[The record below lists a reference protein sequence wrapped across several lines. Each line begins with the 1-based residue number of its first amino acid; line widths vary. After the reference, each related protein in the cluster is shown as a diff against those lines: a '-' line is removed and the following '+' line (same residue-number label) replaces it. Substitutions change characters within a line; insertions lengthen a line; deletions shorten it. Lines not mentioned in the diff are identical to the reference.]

1 MPEWGF
7 TRITRQTR
15 PYGLDPWWLEPGKVV
30 TDPIHGD
37 VFITRLEQ
45 TLLDTPPMQRLRRVR
60 QLGTTHVAYPGA
72 THTRFA
78 HSLGAIQV
86 VQALLDAVINQRNRT
101 HAPADL
107 FAEWETEA
115 QIVVNESDQAKV
127 LGGLAKELEEP
138 LWRLLYR
145 QWLAEATM
153 LARLGALLHDVGHL
167 PFGHT
172 IEDDLRVLAPHDE
185 NQSRFEQ
192 IWKQVLKS
200 CKDQIAREVKR
211 EELAPGWK
219 QARQAL
225 LIPLQPDERLCLD
238 LRRLVLS
245 KEKDK
250 NGNRIDVSKEISYPF
265 AADMVGNTICADLLD
280 YLQRDHVFSGLPIS
294 LGQRYISSFYIT
306 PRAKAGIYK
315 RRMALLIHR
324 NGRERKDIVTEI
336 LKHLRYRYELQER
349 VLVHH
354 TKLAADAMVGKM
366 IELWL
371 DGKRAELKASP
382 PEFKRLRKK
391 VPAHFTF
398 PDEDKREK
406 DPLERTAR
414 WSLEDLFLR
423 YGDDGV
429 LEQIAHSESA
439 KFTDAS
445 QLAKMLL
452 DRTLYKPAAEALRP
466 AATDGLYKEF
476 GSSQRRR
483 DLEHGAAEHAEL
495 EHDWHVVLWI
505 PDPDMRLK
513 LAELLVDDG
522 KGITQFKDKSERG
535 SDIYAAHKD
544 LWTISVFV
552 HPTVTVS
559 KTRAVLA
566 KLAKEMGVSWDT
578 HRKELGPDPDVAPQH
593 LAAVKACDMKAVDG
607 KVKELV
613 ERASRPGSLA
623 ARGGQPKTQ
632 RALDA
637 HVRVLKRQ
645 LDAQG

>member
-1 MPEWGF
+1 MPEWGL
-7 TRITRQTR
+7 TRITRQTK
-15 PYGLDPWWLEPGKVV
+15 PYGLSPWLLQPGKVV

-45 TLLDTPPMQRLRRVR
+45 MLLDTPPLQRLRRVR
-60 QLGTTHVAYPGA
+60 QLGTTHIAYPGA

-86 VQALLDAVINQRNRT
+86 VQTLLDAAINQRNRT
-101 HAPADL
+101 HPPADL

-115 QIVVNESDQAKV
+115 RSGTSERDQASV
-127 LGGLAKELEEP
+127 LKGLAKEQGEP
-138 LWRLLYR
+138 LWRLSYLQR
-145 QWLAEATM
+145 LAEATV

-185 NQSRFEQ
+185 NRSRLEQ
-192 IWKQVLKS
+192 IWKQLLKS
-200 CKDQIAREVKR
+200 CKDQIAIEAKR
-211 EELAPGWK
+211 SELPSGCK
-219 QARQAL
+219 QARQAWL
-225 LIPLQPDERLCLD
+225 TPLEPDERLYSD
-238 LRRLVLS
+238 LHRLVLS
-245 KEKDK
+245 KERDGE
-250 NGNRIDVSKEISYPF
+250 GNRIDVSKEISYPF

-294 LGQRYISSFYIT
+294 LGRRYISSFYIT

-315 RRMALLIHR
+315 QRMALLIHR

-371 DGKRAELKASP
+371 DGKRAELEASP
-382 PEFKRLRKK
+382 TEFKRLRKK
-391 VPAHFTF
+391 VPPHFTF
-398 PDEDKREK
+398 PDEDKWGK
-406 DPLERTAR
+406 DPVERTAR
-414 WSLEDLFLR
+414 WSLENLFLR

-429 LEQIAHSESA
+429 LEQIAHSNAAS
-439 KFTDAS
+439 FTEAS
-445 QLAKMLL
+445 QLAAMLL

-476 GSSQRRR
+476 GSSQNRRT
-483 DLEHGAAEHAEL
+483 LEHAAAKHAEL

-505 PDPDMRLK
+505 PDPEMRLK

-522 KGITQFKDKSERG
+522 NGITKFKDKSSRG
-535 SDIYAAHKD
+535 SDIYASHKD

-593 LAAVKACDMKAVDG
+593 LAAVKACKMQVVDERVSAL
-607 KVKELV
+607 VK
-613 ERASRPGSLA
+613 RASQPEKLA
-623 ARGGQPKTQ
+623 ARGGGPETQ
-632 RALDA
+632 RELDA
-637 HVRVLKRQ
+637 RVKALARQ
-645 LDAQG
+645 LDA

>member
-1 MPEWGF
+1 M
-7 TRITRQTR
+7 TKITRQAR
-15 PYGLDPWWLEPGKVV
+15 PYGLDPWLLQPGKVV

-37 VFITRLEQ
+37 VFLNRLEQ
-45 TLLDTPPMQRLRRVR
+45 MMLDTPPMQRLRRVR
-60 QLGTTHVAYPGA
+60 QLGTTHFAYPGA

-86 VQALLDAVINQRNRT
+86 VQTLLDAAINQRNRT
-101 HAPADL
+101 HALPDL
-107 FAEWETEA
+107 FIEWETEA
-115 QIVVNESDQAKV
+115 RAVVSEGDQSKV
-127 LGGLAKELEEP
+127 LQRLGKEQEEP
-138 LWRLLYR
+138 AWRLLYR
-145 QWLAEATM
+145 RWLAEATV
-153 LARLGALLHDVGHL
+153 LARLGALLHDAGHL

-185 NQSRFEQ
+185 NKSRFER
-192 IWKQVLKS
+192 IWTQVLKS
-200 CKDQIAREVKR
+200 CKEQIASEAKR
-211 EELAPGWK
+211 EELAAGSR
-219 QARQAL
+219 QERQAWL
-225 LIPLQPDERLCLD
+225 APLEPGGRLYLD

-245 KEKDK
+245 KERDDE
-250 NGNRIDVSKEISYPF
+250 GNRIDVSKEISYPF

-294 LGQRYISSFYIT
+294 LGRRYISSFYVT

-315 RRMALLIHR
+315 RRMALVIHR
-324 NGRERKDIVTEI
+324 NGRERKDIITEI

-371 DGKRAELKASP
+371 DGMRAELTASSS
-382 PEFKRLRKK
+382 EFKELRKK

-398 PDEDKREK
+398 PDEDQWGK
-406 DPLERTAR
+406 DPVERTAR
-414 WSLEDLFLR
+414 WSLENLFLR

-439 KFTDAS
+439 GFTEAS
-445 QLAKMLL
+445 QLATMLL
-452 DRTLYKPAAEALRP
+452 NRTLYKPAAEALRP
-466 AATDGLYKEF
+466 AATDGLYEEF
-476 GSSQRRR
+476 GSSQDRRT
-483 DLEHGAAEHAEL
+483 LEHSAAKHAEL

-522 KGITQFKDKSERG
+522 NGITKFKDKSERG

-593 LAAVKACDMKAVDG
+593 LAAVKACKTEVVDE
-607 KVKELV
+607 KVSALV
-613 ERASRPGSLA
+613 KRASEPERLA
-623 ARGGQPKTQ
+623 ARGGKPETQ
-632 RALDA
+632 RELDA
-637 HVRVLKRQ
+637 RVKALKRQ
-645 LDAQG
+645 LDA